1 MVVIITG
8 IHRDT
13 FTGEDLTVDFTLTDH
28 TSEGVIIIITSITT
42 GGMVITGITGKTIA
56 DK

>member
-13 FTGEDLTVDFTLTDH
+13 FTGEDLTVDFTLT
-28 TSEGVIIIITSITT
+28 SEGVIIIITSITT
-42 GGMVITGITGKTIA
+42 GDMVITGITGKIIA